1 MTTAATSSTSSWTGL
16 KLMTAVLSL
25 VAGSMDV
32 ISFLGLGGLFTAHI
46 TGNLVILA
54 AHLASG
60 ETAQVAPMLSVPV
73 FMAALFLARLVAG
86 VLAKVGID
94 SLKPLL
100 LVQFLLLAGCLA
112 ISLALGSG
120 FDPNGGTAT
129 VAGMIA
135 VCALGVQNALV
146 QVSLHGVP
154 TTAVLT
160 TNVAR
165 FTTDIGTILL
175 GAERAVEDAA
185 RRGAAKIWP
194 SIVGFVVGCCVGA
207 LCESRYGLNAVA
219 FPTGLALIAFAM
231 AWAEPFRNVSGGRG
245 NRAHLVSAP
254 GGCDV
259 NH

>member
-1 MTTAATSSTSSWTGL
+1 MTTAATSSTGSWTAL
-16 KLMTAVLSL
+16 KLMTVVLSL

-54 AHLASG
+54 AHVATG
-60 ETAQVAPMLSVPV
+60 EAAQVAPMLSVPV
-73 FMAALFLARLVAG
+73 FMAALFLARLAAG
-86 VLAKVGID
+86 MLEKVGIE

-112 ISLALGSG
+112 ICLALGSG
-120 FDPNGGTAT
+120 FDPNGATAT

-154 TTAVLT
+154 TTAVVT

-165 FTTDIGTILL
+165 FTTDLGTILL
-175 GAERAVEDAA
+175 GAGRAEEDAA
-185 RRGAAKIWP
+185 RRGADKIWP
-194 SIVGFVVGCCVGA
+194 SIVGFVVGCGVGA

-219 FPTGLALIAFAM
+219 FPTGLALVAIAL
-231 AWAEPFRNVSGGRG
+231 AWARPFRGQSGGRG
-245 NRAHLVSAP
+245 DQAHALSAP
-254 GGCDV
+254 SGPV
-259 NH
+259 